1 MKISVRKDI
10 LKTLLKKEF
19 KQLFR
24 DKRMLVMLF
33 VTPMIMLILLGYG
46 VNTDVKKIKIAIFDE
61 DRTSESRKF
70 IRIFIASPYFTYY
83 TYLESENEIAD
94 LLNKGKV
101 DIFMHIPVRFS
112 KNVKS
117 GKHVD
122 VQIILDGTDSN
133 RAAMIMAYINQIT
146 NEFSLDYF
154 TSRIKL
160 LILSRGIGG
169 VRISETIGI
178 QERALFN
185 PELLSR
191 NFYLPGVLG
200 LLISVLT
207 IMLTSMAVVKEK
219 ESGTIEQIIVTPLR
233 PVEYIIGKTMPFA
246 IIAFFD
252 LCIIPLMAII
262 WFNVPFNGNF
272 IFLLISGMIYIISAL
287 AVGLYI
293 STVSKTQQ
301 EAMLSTFVYFL
312 PAMLFSGFVFPI
324 YAMPEMIRLITYIN
338 PMRYFIEIIRGI
350 FLKGVGITVLWP
362 QLIILVFMGVLLLVL
377 SVRRFARRME

>member
-24 DKRMLVMLF
+24 DKRILITLF
-33 VTPMIMLILLGYG
+33 ISPMVMLILQGYG
-46 VNTDVKKIKIAIFDE
+46 VSTDVKKIKIAIFDE

-70 IRIFIASPYFTYY
+70 TRIFTASPYFTYY
-83 TYLESENEIAD
+83 TYLESENEITD
-94 LLNKGKV
+94 LLNKGKA

-133 RAAMIMAYINQIT
+133 RAAMVMAYINQIT
-146 NEFSLDYF
+146 NEFSLEYF

-185 PELLSR
+185 PELISR
-191 NFYLPGVLG
+191 NFFLPGVLI
-200 LLISVLT
+200 LLISVVT
-207 IMLTSMAVVKEK
+207 IMLTSMAIVKEK
-219 ESGTIEQIIVTPLR
+219 ESGTIEQIIVSPLR
-233 PVEYIIGKTMPFA
+233 PVEYIIGKIMPFTA
-246 IIAFFD
+246 IAFFD
-252 LCIIPLMAII
+252 IIIISLIAIL
-262 WFNVPFNGNF
+262 WFNVPFNGSF
-272 IFLLISGMIYIISAL
+272 IFLLISGMLYIISAL
-287 AVGLYI
+287 AVGLFI

-324 YAMPEMIRLITYIN
+324 YAMPKIIQLITYIN
-338 PMRYFIEIIRGI
+338 PIRYGIEIVRGI
-350 FLKGVGITVLWP
+350 FLKGIGISMLWP
-362 QLIILVFMGVLLLVL
+362 QLIILAFMGIVLLIL
-377 SVRRFARRME
+377 SIRRVARRME